1 MTNKLTIVQT
11 INSQLVSYIVTET
24 LGFEELAIAL
34 IANQFA
40 STTLQLDFLK
50 MSGILPPDWEL
61 QKQPVLTATVSQL
74 NFKNGV
80 NIVAQARS
88 ITFSQAIEPN
98 SGNTPQIPAL
108 ARQFVEKLPNAD
120 YQGISINPK
129 ILIAFSDGQ
138 NTARKFITET
148 LLSPGLWN
156 TIGIAQVQAAVNF
169 FYQLERCKLLVNL
182 NEAQVQQPNQIPM
195 SALLFSG
202 NFNYEIGNYGLE
214 ERLKQMIMR
223 LENFSTDVEE
233 FRAIVSNKFLGQQE
247 DNVFN
252 Q

>member
-1 MTNKLTIVQT
+1 MQA
-11 INSQLVSYIVTET
+11 INSQLAPYAVTGT

-34 IANQFA
+34 VANQFA
-40 STTLQLDFLK
+40 STTLQMDFLK
-50 MSGILPPDWEL
+50 MSGIIPPDWEL
-61 QKQPVLTATVSQL
+61 QKQPILTATVSQL
-74 NFKNGV
+74 TFKNGV
-80 NIVAQARS
+80 NIVAQART
-88 ITFSQAIEPN
+88 ITFTQTLDSN
-98 SGNTPQIPAL
+98 SGNTLQTPAL

-129 ILIAFSDGQ
+129 ILIAFPEVQ
-138 NTARKFITET
+138 NAARKFITQT

-156 TIGIAQVQAAVNF
+156 TIGVAPVQAAVNF

-182 NEAQVQQPNQIPM
+182 NEAQVQQPDKTPI

-214 ERLKQMIMR
+214 ERLQQMIMR
-223 LENFSTDVEE
+223 LENFSTDVED
-233 FRAIVSNKFLGQQE
+233 FRAIVSNKFLGQQK
-247 DNVFN
+247 DNVF